1 MEMTTLKIPYHVG
14 IIVDG
19 NGRWALERKKTR
31 SYGHKKGA
39 ENLEKLSLYILKKK
53 GVKVLSVYVFS
64 TENFKRNDEEVDYLM
79 ELFVKKFRQDAKHY
93 QKENIKVVF
102 SGRKKPLKEEVLK
115 TMDEITEM
123 TKDNTGGILNFCLNY
138 GGHAEIIDAS
148 LKLHHDLEKNIIKE
162 EEVTEQLF
170 SNYLY
175 QDLPPIDFLIRTSG
189 ENRLS
194 NFMLWQNSYAEFYF
208 PQTYFPDF
216 NEKEFDKAMIEYHNR
231 DRRFGGVGNEE
242 KSN

>member
-1 MEMTTLKIPYHVG
+1 MEITTKIPYHVG

-19 NGRWALERKKTR
+19 NGRWALERNKTR

-39 ENLEKLSLYILKKK
+39 ENLEKLSCYILKKA

-64 TENFKRNDEEVDYLM
+64 TENFKRSNEEVDYLM
-79 ELFVKKFRQDAKHY
+79 ELFTKKFKQDAKHY

-102 SGRKKPLKEEVLK
+102 SGRREPLKKDVLK

-123 TKDNTGGILNFCLNY
+123 TKNNTGGTLNFCLNY
-138 GGHAEIIDAS
+138 GGRAELIDAS
-148 LKLHHDLEKNIIKE
+148 LKLHHDLENKIIKE
-162 EEVTEQLF
+162 EDITEQLF
-170 SNYLY
+170 SSYLY
-175 QDLPPIDFLIRTSG
+175 QNLPPVDFLIRTSG

-208 PQTYFPDF
+208 PQIYFPDF
-216 NEKEFDKAMIEYHNR
+216 NEKEFDQAIIEYNKR
-231 DRRFGGVGNEE
+231 DRRFGGVSNEE
-242 KSN
+242 KNH